1 MQRAGLEWLHRL
13 VRDPRRLSRRYLID
27 NPPVLLSL
35 IREAFSLPKTQTVP
49 LSHSAQDAP
58 RKLK

>member
-27 NPPVLLSL
+27 NPPVLFSL
-35 IREAFSLPKTQTVP
+35 LREAFSLPK
-49 LSHSAQDAP
+49 AQAAP
-58 RKLK
+58 RGHAAREAQRKLK

>member
-35 IREAFSLPKTQTVP
+35 VREAFRVPKAQTVA
-49 LSHSAQDAP
+49 SGHSARAP
-58 RKLK
+58 QRKLK